1 MYYTV
6 NLSLT
11 NPQNERLI
19 YALNNPLK
27 KNYLTLKPS
36 QISNNAKQILNF
48 NPTQRKKINKGIE
61 NNKAIRLKISNH
73 WLNQNK
79 NNIKKLVGGNLEKF
93 HYDAQVKKNKI
104 NFKPL
109 STPVIEKLLINSSTF
124 RGVYS
129 RDTIPTDLTHGSG
142 IINLETS
149 YEGGSHWVCFYSF
162 VDYIFYIDS
171 YGLQPPEEFISKST
185 KKIKYSNSEIQTAD
199 SIMCGYYCI
208 YCIESLDKGMTPYD
222 FIMQYDTHPTE
233 RNETLIKIY
242 AKNLHLRE
250 NVLIK

>member
-6 NLSLT
+6 NLILT
-11 NPQNERLI
+11 KAQNERLTN
-19 YALNNPLK
+19 ALIHPLK
-27 KNYLTLKPS
+27 RNYLTLKPS
-36 QISNNAKQILNF
+36 QISSNANQSLLF
-48 NPTQRKKINKGIE
+48 NATQRKKIKKGVE
-61 NNKAIRLKISNH
+61 NCKVIRLKISNH

-93 HYDAQVKKNKI
+93 HYDNQVKKNKMR
-104 NFKPL
+104 FKPL
-109 STPVIEKLLINSSTF
+109 GTPTIELLLKSSSTF
-124 RGVYS
+124 LGVYS
-129 RDTIPTDLTHGSG
+129 RDTIPDDLTHGSG

-149 YEGGSHWVCFYSF
+149 EESGSHWVCFYSF
-162 VDYIFYIDS
+162 VDHVFYFDS

-185 KKIKYSNSEIQTAD
+185 QRIKYSNSEIQNAD

-208 YCIESLDKGMTPYD
+208 HCIESLDNGMTPYD

-242 AKNLHLRE
+242 SKNLHLRE